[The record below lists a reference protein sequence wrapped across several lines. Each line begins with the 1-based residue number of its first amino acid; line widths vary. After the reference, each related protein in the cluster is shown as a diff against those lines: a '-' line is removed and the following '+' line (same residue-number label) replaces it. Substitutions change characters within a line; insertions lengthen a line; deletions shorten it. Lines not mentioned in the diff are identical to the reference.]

1 MAFQRP
7 LTYIASVKPGS
18 PADRAGVQA
27 GEYLLAIDD
36 QHLQDIIDL
45 SFAAAEP
52 VVTLTLGQADGAKR
66 QVTVEK
72 EIDEELG
79 LVFDSAVFDK
89 IRSCANQCLF
99 CFVDQMAPGLRES
112 LYVKDDDF
120 RLSFLYGN
128 FITLTNFTEHDLRR
142 VVSMNLSPL
151 YVSVHTTDPALRVK
165 MLNHAGAG
173 NILERLKTLTKA
185 GIAVHTQIVL
195 CPGFNDGEELAR
207 TFADLSAMAPQVLS
221 MAIVPVG
228 LTKFRDGLHP
238 LRTFTPAEA
247 AAIIDQ
253 VSAWQAACRK
263 KLGQGF
269 VYLGDEFYLR
279 AGRPIPPADD
289 YDGFPQLE
297 NGIGLVRSFLL
308 DWQAAPE
315 VSACPASRP
324 PIAVLTGVSAATVL
338 SPLVEAACQPGRE
351 QAVWP
356 VVNRFFGEQITVTG
370 LLTGRDIIDT
380 VKLRKQ
386 NGKMGLILP
395 GLALRNGTQ
404 LFLDGLS
411 VQDVERETGCPVRI
425 AYSARELKRLL
436 TEWEVD
442 K

>member
-1 MAFQRP
+1 MAFERP

-18 PADRAGVQA
+18 PADRAGVRA

-52 VVTLTLGQADGAKR
+52 VVVLTLGQEDGAER

-89 IRSCANQCLF
+89 IRSCANRCLF

-112 LYVKDDDF
+112 LYVKDDDY

-128 FITLTNFTEHDLRR
+128 FITLTNFTDYDLQR
-142 VVSMNLSPL
+142 VVGMNLSPL
-151 YVSVHTTDPALRVK
+151 YVSVHTTNPALRVK

-173 NILERLKTLTKA
+173 NIVDRLKTLTQA
-185 GIAVHTQIVL
+185 GIAIHTQIVL
-195 CPGFNDGEELAR
+195 CPGLNDGEELAK
-207 TFADLSAMAPQVLS
+207 TYADLLALAPQVLS

-238 LRTFTPAEA
+238 LRTFTPQEA

-253 VSAWQAACRK
+253 VFAWQEACRK
-263 KLGQGF
+263 KLGKGF

-279 AGRPIPPADD
+279 AGRPIPPEAE

-297 NGIGLVRSFLL
+297 NGIGLVRSFLM
-308 DWQAAPE
+308 DWQAAPAGGE
-315 VSACPASRP
+315 RNGDRP
-324 PIAVLTGVSAATVL
+324 PIAVLAGVSAATVL
-338 SPLVEAACQPGRE
+338 SPLVEAAARPGRE
-351 QAVWP
+351 QVVWP
-356 VVNRFFGEQITVTG
+356 VTNRFFGELITVTG

-380 VKLRKQ
+380 VKLHKE
-386 NGKMGLILP
+386 NGEMGLILP

-411 VQDVERETGCPVRI
+411 VEDVERETGCPVRV

-436 TEWEVD
+436 SEWEVRR
-442 K
+442 